1 MLGKFFLLFIIYSF
15 VGWIVEIVYNGFVH
29 KKFVNRGF
37 LIGPY
42 CPIYGFGAL
51 LVTVF
56 LTQFRDNFIVA
67 FVMSIFLFSILE
79 YSTSYLMEKIFK
91 ARWWDYSEY
100 KFNINGRI
108 CLETMI
114 PFGLLGCFVIYVTD
128 PLLKSL
134 FSLMNPLFIK
144 ILAIIL
150 LVIFIADL
158 IVSLKIINSF
168 KKTAITFLKRDNTE
182 EITKKVKAILL
193 KKSVW
198 TKRLMQAFPKVKA
211 VISNINIDF
220 IKTKLELKKTKRE
233 LKETRKELHETEKK
247 LEKQN
252 KKLKK

>member
-1 MLGKFFLLFIIYSF
+1 
-15 VGWIVEIVYNGFVH
+15 
-29 KKFVNRGF
+29 
-37 LIGPY
+37 
-42 CPIYGFGAL
+42 
-51 LVTVF
+51 
-56 LTQFRDNFIVA
+56 
-67 FVMSIFLFSILE
+67 
-79 YSTSYLMEKIFK
+79 MEKIFK

>member
-182 EITKKVKAILL
+182 EITKKVKAFLL

>member
-1 MLGKFFLLFIIYSF
+1 MLGKLFLLFIIYSF
-15 VGWIVEIVYNGFVH
+15 IGWIVEIVYNCFIH

-42 CPIYGFGAL
+42 CPIYGFGAI
-51 LVTVF
+51 LVTIF

-67 FVMSIFLFSILE
+67 FVMSVFLFSILE

-91 ARWWDYSEY
+91 ARWWDYSDY

-134 FSLMNPLFIK
+134 LLLMNPL
-144 ILAIIL
+144 IIDL
-150 LVIFIADL
+150 VSFTLFVIFIIDL
-158 IVSLKIINSF
+158 FVSLKIINSF
-168 KKTAITFLKRDNTE
+168 KKTAVIFLKRDNTE

-193 KKSVW
+193 NKSVW

-211 VISNINIDF
+211 VIGNINIDF
-220 IKTKLELKKTKRE
+220 IKTKLELKKTKE
-233 LKETRKELHETEKK
+233 KLKETQKELHITEKK
-247 LEKQN
+247 LEKT
-252 KKLKK
+252 KEKLKK